1 MFLTWNNML
10 LAAVAAMLMA
20 ISTSTFGHA
29 PELVASRVQIPDLV
43 ELRPGAFD
51 YRAAG
56 EFTRD
61 GKPVTA
67 PIVRAT
73 IKRTLAVM
81 RHQVTAADY
90 RRCVE
95 AEACPMVDRD
105 LVASNR
111 PVVKVSWRDAHAY
124 ASWLSRE
131 TGAHFRLPTDEEWA
145 YAAAGRF
152 KDDAL
157 PESSDSDPGRRALT
171 IYDRD
176 ASREEV
182 IDKAPQT
189 IGSFG
194 ANENGILDVAGNV
207 WEWTDTCFVRSALN
221 ARNEVAATLVNCG
234 VRVVEGRH
242 RTYMT
247 DFIRDARAGGCS
259 VGTPPSN
266 LGFRLVRDDHPSRWL
281 KTMKEAGRS
290 LVHAFGLSE
299 LPER

>member
-1 MFLTWNNML
+1 MLLTWNNML

-20 ISTSTFGHA
+20 ISTSTFGHG
-29 PELVASRVQIPDLV
+29 PELVASRVQVPDLV
-43 ELRPGAFD
+43 ELRHGAFD

-56 EFTRD
+56 EFTRG

-90 RRCVE
+90 RQCVE

-105 LVASNR
+105 SVASNR

-131 TGAHFRLPTDEEWA
+131 TGVHFRLPTDAEWA

-157 PESSDSDPGRRALT
+157 PESSDGSDPGRRALT

-182 IDKAPQT
+182 INKAPQT

-194 ANENGILDVAGNV
+194 ANENGLLDVAGNV

-221 ARNEVAATLVNCG
+221 ARNEVATTLVNCG

-266 LGFRLVRDDHPSRWL
+266 LGFRLVRDDDPSRRL
-281 KTMKEAGRS
+281 KTIKEAGRS
-290 LVHAFGLSE
+290 LVHALGLSE
-299 LPER
+299 

>member
-1 MFLTWNNML
+1 MLLTWNNTL

-20 ISTSTFGHA
+20 ISTSTFGHG
-29 PELVASRVQIPDLV
+29 PELVASRVQVPDLV
-43 ELRPGAFD
+43 ELRQGAFD

-56 EFTRD
+56 EFTRG

-90 RRCVE
+90 RQCVE

-105 LVASNR
+105 SVASDR

-131 TGAHFRLPTDEEWA
+131 TGAHFRLPTDAEWA

-157 PESSDSDPGRRALT
+157 R
-171 IYDRD
+171 
-176 ASREEV
+176 
-182 IDKAPQT
+182 KAPTAAIRAGARSRFT
-189 IGSFG
+189 IGTR
-194 ANENGILDVAGNV
+194 A
-207 WEWTDTCFVRSALN
+207 
-221 ARNEVAATLVNCG
+221 AR
-234 VRVVEGRH
+234 R
-242 RTYMT
+242 
-247 DFIRDARAGGCS
+247 
-259 VGTPPSN
+259 
-266 LGFRLVRDDHPSRWL
+266 
-281 KTMKEAGRS
+281 
-290 LVHAFGLSE
+290 
-299 LPER
+299 